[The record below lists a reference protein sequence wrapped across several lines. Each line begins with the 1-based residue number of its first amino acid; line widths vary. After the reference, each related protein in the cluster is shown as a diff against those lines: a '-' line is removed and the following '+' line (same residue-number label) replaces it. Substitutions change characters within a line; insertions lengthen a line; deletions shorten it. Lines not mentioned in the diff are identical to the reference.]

1 MNIIGTNLKDLRLK
15 KNITL
20 DKLAD
25 EINERFNINITRS
38 MISKWETGK
47 AAPIYDHLKRLALY
61 YDVTTDFLLGFDQTD
76 NLNTI
81 NSDNNL
87 DTNNK
92 RLRFSKKASNIKAI
106 TKLLEDDKITNK
118 DLLFIQDFIH
128 LFVSRK
134 DKNSYR

>member
-25 EINERFNINITRS
+25 EINERFNISITRS

-92 RLRFSKKASNIKAI
+92 RLRSSKKASNIKAI